1 MLLRQ
6 VQLYGKEVYDIKF
19 KNIYLITT
27 FVQNNSGEQNNTLSS
42 QFCTNEH
49 SSSLTNKQSR
59 KTPGLSFWKKRY
71 TDSFGGVGG
80 RAIRPARTR
89 LTTHFFI
96 GATRGSGGGVQK
108 LKLIAVLKLI
118 VVDIILSSR
127 FRFSP
132 DRSAK
137 Y

>member
-71 TDSFGGVGG
+71 TDSFGG
-80 RAIRPARTR
+80 
-89 LTTHFFI
+89 
-96 GATRGSGGGVQK
+96 GGG
-108 LKLIAVLKLI
+108 AS
-118 VVDIILSSR
+118 DTTR
-127 FRFSP
+127 P
-132 DRSAK
+132 DPVNHTFFYRGK
-137 Y
+137 N